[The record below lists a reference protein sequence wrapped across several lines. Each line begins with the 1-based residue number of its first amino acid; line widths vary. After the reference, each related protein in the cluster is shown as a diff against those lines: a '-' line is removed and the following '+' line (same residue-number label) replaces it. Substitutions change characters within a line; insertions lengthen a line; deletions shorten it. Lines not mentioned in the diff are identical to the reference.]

1 MARFPT
7 RRAPRSAF
15 SVSPFGRLDERLS
28 QLMEDVYDESEEMVW
43 LPAVDVVDSE
53 DEITLTAEMP
63 GLDRGDIQ
71 IDVENDIL
79 RIHGEKRE
87 EKETEE
93 GEDGRIRVSERRYG
107 AFSRSFSLPASVDA
121 EDISAE
127 MRNGVL
133 TVRLPKTE
141 VARGRRIEIEGD

>member
-1 MARFPT
+1 MARLPT
-7 RRAPRSAF
+7 RRAPRSLF
-15 SVSPFGRLDERLS
+15 SVSPFGRLDERLA

-43 LPAVDVVDSE
+43 TPAVEVVDSD
-53 DEITLTAEMP
+53 DEITLRAEMP
-63 GLDRGDIQ
+63 GLTREDVQ
-71 IDVENDIL
+71 IEIENDVL

-93 GEDGRIRVSERRYG
+93 ERDGKIRVSERRYG
-107 AFSRSFSLPASVDA
+107 AFSRSFTLPASVDA

-127 MRNGVL
+127 MKNGVL
-133 TVRLPKTE
+133 TVRLPKSA